1 MKLTPGAAILWTVL
15 VPGLAHLR
23 LGHLVRAAL
32 AFATSVGIF
41 FAGWAIVGDR
51 IWYFELFEPMAFLK
65 PVLDRLP
72 LQLLPEAPN
81 LGCCFVLSLL
91 REAPGTEQGMN
102 DWLRMIRAPVPYE
115 HIGLFLMGITGVI
128 NSLWAADAH
137 WLAQERP
144 SRRPSPPFAAAVT
157 WLLPGSGHVLAGQKS
172 KGLLIGAAVI
182 VMFALGL
189 LLTNG
194 HGVDRPLRSAWW
206 IPQCLFGGGTAF
218 ATVVTAPLEEGAPG
232 DWIDHGV
239 AMCAV
244 AGLMNLIAMV
254 DAYTVAEEAG
264 AKTTAPVGGAA

>member
-23 LGHLVRAAL
+23 LGHMGRALL

-41 FAGWAIVGDR
+41 FVGAAIVGDR

-65 PVLDRLP
+65 PILDRLP

-91 REAPGTEQGMN
+91 REAPATDQGVF
-102 DWLRMIRAPVPYE
+102 DWQRMITAPVPGE
-115 HIGLFLMGITGVI
+115 HLGLFLMGITGVI
-128 NSLWAADAH
+128 NSLWAVDAH
-137 WLAQERP
+137 WLAQDRP
-144 SRRPSPPFAAAVT
+144 KTRPSPPLAAAVS

-172 KGLLIGAAVI
+172 KGLLVGAAVI
-182 VMFALGL
+182 AMFALGL
-189 LLTNG
+189 LLSEG

-206 IPQCLFGGGTAF
+206 IPQCLFGGGTLF
-218 ATVVTAPLEEGAPG
+218 ATLVTAPLEENTG
-232 DWIDHGV
+232 DWVDHGV

-244 AGLMNLIAMV
+244 AGLMNVIVMV

-264 AKTTAPVGGAA
+264 PSTSGELGGAA